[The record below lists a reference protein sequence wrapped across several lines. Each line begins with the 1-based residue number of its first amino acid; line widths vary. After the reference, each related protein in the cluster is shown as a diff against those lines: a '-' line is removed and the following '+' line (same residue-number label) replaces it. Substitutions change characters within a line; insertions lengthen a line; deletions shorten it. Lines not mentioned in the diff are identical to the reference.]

1 MHIYIIR
8 RRAGCKKRREVSARL
23 RDTPFYHFYKAT
35 FHRCRR
41 EIGPT
46 YQSTA
51 QDRSPSSYE
60 SLLPILHFA
69 PPVSSHRSDW
79 VGERKRLQG
88 GKEFVRLGWC
98 FGGRTMGTLGLC
110 RDAGGWVGGSG
121 IGCVCRWVHGLC
133 IIAAGWAD

>member
-8 RRAGCKKRREVSARL
+8 RRARCKKRREVSARL

-46 YQSTA
+46 YQSPA
-51 QDRSPSSYE
+51 QDRSPLSYE

-69 PPVSSHRSDW
+69 PPGSGHRPDW

-88 GKEFVRLGWC
+88 EKEFVRLGWYFGERAGSSVGVQWMGWRPHGWAC
-98 FGGRTMGTLGLC
+98 VLVGGRTMYN
-110 RDAGGWVGGSG
+110 SS
-121 IGCVCRWVHGLC
+121 
-133 IIAAGWAD
+133 